1 MAKERMKERAAPDP
15 TALDLPALCRHGA
28 EFDGE
33 LPLAR
38 MERLAQ
44 ALAAVTD
51 GAAGWSAQASL
62 VPVTGGDPEMWLT
75 LQARAEVPLQCQ
87 RCLQALTETLTVD
100 RRFRFVRSEE
110 EAAELDEESEDDVLA
125 LPARLD
131 LLALLEDELILTLP
145 IVPRHEVCPQPLP
158 QPAVE
163 PEEEAAP
170 HPFAALAALRR
181 RPGGAGG
188 SG

>member
-1 MAKERMKERAAPDP
+1 MTMKERATPDP
-15 TALDLPALCRHGA
+15 AALDMPALCRHGA
-28 EFDGE
+28 ELDGQ

-38 MERLAQ
+38 MERLSQ
-44 ALAAVTD
+44 ALAAATD
-51 GAAGWSAQASL
+51 GTAGWSAQASL
-62 VPVTGGDPEMWLT
+62 VPVTGGDPEMWLA

-87 RCLQALTETLTVD
+87 RCLQPLTESLAVD

-125 LPARLD
+125 LPPRLD
-131 LLALLEDELILTLP
+131 LLALLEDELILALP

-158 QPAVE
+158 QPAEE

-170 HPFAALAALRR
+170 HPFAALAALRGR
-181 RPGGAGG
+181 SGGSPGGA
-188 SG
+188 